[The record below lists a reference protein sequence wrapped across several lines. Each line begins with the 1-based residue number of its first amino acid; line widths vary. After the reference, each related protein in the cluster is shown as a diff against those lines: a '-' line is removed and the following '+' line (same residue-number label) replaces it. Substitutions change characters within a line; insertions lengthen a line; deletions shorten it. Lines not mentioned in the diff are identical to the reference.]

1 MKKLVIAVSLLFAAV
16 ICARAQQSVS
26 VLGKAARLAYDF
38 LVEEG
43 YKPSIDEDD
52 DVIFKAQ
59 GYSFYVDNNVN
70 DETYLRVV
78 LPAIE
83 ELEDEDDIA
92 ATFAY
97 LLEKLGD
104 RHLYVVKEL
113 TKLYESVYETRLA
126 APIDFDTHGEF
137 VLIVDGMVEGDST
150 ALTPEEHVRRYM
162 AMGMVKKEAI
172 KAVAKER
179 GVPKDEIYKAALLI
193 DDDDQP

>member
-92 ATFAY
+92 ATFAA
-97 LLEKLGD
+97 LATCSDITRTKKLVKAYMSDEG
-104 RHLYVVKEL
+104 VV
-113 TKLYESVYETRLA
+113 SLA
-126 APIDFDTHGEF
+126 AETYLGSSGNMDEFLDTAIDF
-137 VLIVDGMVEGDST
+137 LIRSCKSWRET
-150 ALTPEEHVRRYM
+150 Y
-162 AMGMVKKEAI
+162 
-172 KAVAKER
+172 
-179 GVPKDEIYKAALLI
+179 KDYL
-193 DDDDQP
+193 DD